1 MKTMR
6 KSKIESA
13 SRRMNGHSRGS
24 RARKSI
30 MAIGTVAAIAAMG
43 RMLRNRRMR

>member
-1 MKTMR
+1 MR

-13 SRRMNGHSRGS
+13 SRRMNAHPRGS
-24 RARKSI
+24 RARRSI

-43 RMLRNRRMR
+43 RMLRHRRMR